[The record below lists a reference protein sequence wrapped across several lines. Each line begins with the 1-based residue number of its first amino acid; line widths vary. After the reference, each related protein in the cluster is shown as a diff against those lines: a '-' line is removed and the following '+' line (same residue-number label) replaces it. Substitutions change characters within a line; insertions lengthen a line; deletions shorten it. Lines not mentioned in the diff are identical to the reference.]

1 MTPQRLMM
9 AVAAADP
16 ADATETGTC
25 SKEMNK
31 VSYRRGIIEAVV
43 IYTIGRLGALITPA
57 FFPDWTLG
65 VIPPLFLAFQLL
77 IPPYWATRRISSTKR
92 ERLSKRF
99 WWLGPR
105 MAAICIAIDLLL
117 SLIAGLSV
125 SQFNDVQK
133 GPALLRLL
141 TSGSNHLTLAD
152 FAGVELKSA
161 ALIFVLFTLI
171 VICTRL
177 ANGGMLRITMPS
189 GGNRVTL

>member
-1 MTPQRLMM
+1 
-9 AVAAADP
+9 
-16 ADATETGTC
+16 
-25 SKEMNK
+25 MNK
-31 VSYRRGIIEAVV
+31 VSYRRGIIEAVI

-57 FFPDWTLG
+57 FFPDWTFGAL
-65 VIPPLFLAFQLL
+65 PPLFLAFQFL
-77 IPPYWATRRISSTKR
+77 IPPYWATRRILSTKR

-105 MAAICIAIDLLL
+105 MAAICICIDVLL
-117 SLIAGLSV
+117 SLIAGLPV
-125 SQFNDVQK
+125 SQFNDMQK
-133 GPALLRLL
+133 GPALIRLFA
-141 TSGSNHLTLAD
+141 SGSNHLTLAN
-152 FAGVELKSA
+152 FALLELKSA